1 MHVHIRQPK
10 YDRKFTAVS
19 LDIKRLS
26 REILWNVSAG
36 LCLEEVSHTPPM
48 LPTLLRDPAVPLDD
62 DVDDFLLDG
71 VDVHDLY
78 LAVFEAEDEVSS
90 TDIPG
95 RHLTT
100 LTAFLNVNLSSH
112 KFY

>member
-1 MHVHIRQPK
+1 MVTNQKTVYLRIS
-10 YDRKFTAVS
+10 TN
-19 LDIKRLS
+19 
-26 REILWNVSAG
+26 ESAG
-36 LCLEEVSHTPPM
+36 LCLEEVSHTPPV

-62 DVDDFLLDG
+62 DVDDLLLAG
-71 VDVHDLY
+71 VDVHNLD
-78 LAVFEAEDEVSS
+78 LAVFEAEDEVST

-112 KFY
+112 

>member
-1 MHVHIRQPK
+1 MLTKKKTVYR
-10 YDRKFTAVS
+10 RFST
-19 LDIKRLS
+19 
-26 REILWNVSAG
+26 NVSAG

>member
-26 REILWNVSAG
+26 REILWNASAG
-36 LCLEEVSHTPPM
+36 LCLEEVSHTPPV
-48 LPTLLRDPAVPLDD
+48 LPTLFRDPAVPLDD

-78 LAVFEAEDEVSS
+78 LAVFEAEDEVS
-90 TDIPG
+90 TIDILWRG
-95 RHLTT
+95 L
-100 LTAFLNVNLSSH
+100 
-112 KFY
+112 

>member
-26 REILWNVSAG
+26 REILWNASAG
-36 LCLEEVSHTPPM
+36 HCLEEVSHTPPV

-78 LAVFEAEDEVSS
+78 LAVFEAEDEVS
-90 TDIPG
+90 TIDILWRG
-95 RHLTT
+95 L
-100 LTAFLNVNLSSH
+100 
-112 KFY
+112 